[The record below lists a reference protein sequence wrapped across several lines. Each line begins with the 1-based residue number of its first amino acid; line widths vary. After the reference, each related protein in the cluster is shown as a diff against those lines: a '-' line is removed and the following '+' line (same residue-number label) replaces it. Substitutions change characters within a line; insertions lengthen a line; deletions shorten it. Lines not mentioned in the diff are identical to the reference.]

1 MNRIFIRCIAALFVT
16 LFLASSFVNGQQLDP
31 RGIYFNRFV
40 GQFNGTEWFQVTA
53 VPGSTTQ
60 FNIRDIFGGGFL
72 ATVDASGNIVIPGAS
87 MDGEFTD
94 NDNFVI
100 FPFNG
105 SFTFSSNRVPTT
117 TPDFP
122 LILESP
128 RPANSLL
135 TGAWNNTL
143 RQINPETG
151 TQSAPGTETITLTPL
166 GNSIRITDPS
176 GLFFQGVFEN
186 GLVAGFRSLANP
198 NFPPPAGIFASF
210 PGSSTNIGQ
219 DMLGEMNMINI
230 NQFRASFLLQSR
242 TALGNQTQTLF
253 EFEATRANPLAI
265 GDVNGD
271 GLVDA
276 SDELLVEA
284 LQGTTFE
291 DDNYNLA
298 ADVNADGAINFEDL
312 GFFCIQGDVN
322 TDGAVNLLDVSA
334 FVSFVSIGFYT
345 CEADV
350 NVDGSVDLLDV
361 GPFVDLLS
369 GN

>member
-1 MNRIFIRCIAALFVT
+1 MNLLFARCTAFALAL
-16 LFLASSFVNGQQLDP
+16 LFFGSSFVGAQQLDP

-60 FNIRDIFGGGFL
+60 FNIRDLFGGGFVG
-72 ATVDASGNIVIPGAS
+72 TIDGDGNITIPGQS

-100 FPFNG
+100 FPFGG

-135 TGAWNNTL
+135 SGAWNNTL
-143 RQINPETG
+143 RQFNPETG
-151 TQSAPGTETITLTPL
+151 AFLGSGTEVITLSAVGDT
-166 GNSIRITDPS
+166 IRITDPG

-186 GLVAGFRSLANP
+186 GLVAGFRALANP
-198 NFPPPAGIFASF
+198 NFPPPAGIFATF

-219 DMLGEMNMINI
+219 DLLGEMNMINI
-230 NQFRASFLLQSR
+230 NEFRASFLLQSR

-253 EFEATRANPLAI
+253 EFEAVRSNPLAQ

-271 GLVDA
+271 GQVDA
-276 SDELLVEA
+276 TDQFQVELF
-284 LQGTTFE
+284 QGLTFE
-291 DDNYNLA
+291 DDGYNLA
-298 ADVNADGAINFEDL
+298 ADVNADGVIDFMDL
-312 GFFCIQGDVN
+312 AFFCTQGDVN
-322 TDGAVNLLDVSA
+322 LDGVINLLDVGPFVGIISA
-334 FVSFVSIGFYT
+334 GIYF
-345 CEADV
+345 CEADI

-361 GPFVDLLS
+361 QPFVDLLS
-369 GN
+369 GG